1 MFLQLSDTY
10 IPTVGIGALI
20 AVPIFLYY
28 DSYLQKSKIQG
39 KNWAQS
45 EEYRRLPLACAGG
58 PLFAIS
64 QFWLVSKRF
73 TKTRPF
79 ETLTILL

>member
-10 IPTVGIGALI
+10 TPTVGIGALI
-20 AVPIFLYY
+20 AVPIFLCY
-28 DSYLQKSKIQG
+28 DSYLQKSKVQG
-39 KNWAQS
+39 KNWAQN

-79 ETLTILL
+79 GTLTILL